1 MVVSQQSVTNILVEV
16 RSPELEA
23 HNMGVEEGDD
33 ESARRGS
40 AELAV
45 ELGLNLNWRSPQGV
59 LVSELVRR
67 SGVLGAAV
75 VDRSAA
81 DA

>member
-45 ELGLNLNWRSPQGV
+45 ALGLRFNWGSPQGV
-59 LVSELVRR
+59 LVSDFVGR
-67 SGVLGAAV
+67 SCVFGVAV
-75 VDRSAA
+75 VSRSAA